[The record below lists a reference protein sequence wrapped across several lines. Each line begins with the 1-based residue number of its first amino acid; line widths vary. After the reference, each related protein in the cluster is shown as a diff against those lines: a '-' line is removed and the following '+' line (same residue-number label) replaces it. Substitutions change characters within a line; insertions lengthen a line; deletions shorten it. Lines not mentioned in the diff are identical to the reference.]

1 MATLNV
7 KNMPDD
13 LHDVLK
19 QRARR
24 SRRSLS
30 KEVIQLLTD
39 ATQKRE
45 LHSLLD
51 LRGLGR
57 ELWSGIDADR
67 HVAEERQAWD

>member
-13 LHDVLK
+13 LHDALK
-19 QRARR
+19 RRARK

-30 KEVIQLLTD
+30 KEVIQILTD
-39 ATQKRE
+39 ATRTRDLQ
-45 LHSLLD
+45 SLLD

-67 HVAEERQAWD
+67 HVAEERRAWD